1 MAGPGG
7 GARGGG
13 FGGGGGRSGGG
24 FGGGG
29 GRGGFG
35 GGGHHGHHG
44 YHHHHHHHGGFW
56 FFGPRRYY
64 GYGGGGC
71 LGGIMGLLLAPIILI
86 AFAAILLTVTFGSAF
101 SSIANGGSVV
111 YSEEA
116 FQTYTKQEYITQFS
130 DYDGFEDNLLIV
142 FLIDENCEEYNC
154 IAWIGDNVHYD
165 IKEMFGGEGTRFANT
180 VISSVNATYYEN
192 SLASNLADVM
202 RKMTGY
208 VSALSLDSSFEYPKE
223 LASRPESKLVNK
235 TDVYINEETVN
246 NKLAEFTLETEI
258 PVVITVDTMENV
270 FGKTILTGDVVFVIL
285 GVGLLALGIYLI
297 VKNIREAKREKA
309 NAGQNSASRNNSGR
323 DDNMFDD
330 NTFGYQAR
338 K

>member
-29 GRGGFG
+29 GRGFG
-35 GGGHHGHHG
+35 GGGHHGPHRPHG
-44 YHHHHHHHGGFW
+44 YHHHHHHHHGGFW

-64 GYGGGGC
+64 GYGGGC
-71 LGGIMGLLLAPIILI
+71 LGGLLGLILAPIILI
-86 AFAAILLTVTFGSAF
+86 AFAAIIFSVSIGSAF

-111 YSEEA
+111 YNEEA

-208 VSALSLDSSFEYPKE
+208 VSALSLDSSFEYPE
-223 LASRPESKLVNK
+223 EVASRPESKLVNK
-235 TDVYINEETVN
+235 TNVYINEETVN

-270 FGKTILTGDVVFVIL
+270 FGKTIMTSDIL
-285 GVGLLALGIYLI
+285 WAALSVLFLAVGIYLI
-297 VKNIREAKREKA
+297 VRNLREAKREKA
-309 NAGQNSASRNNSGR
+309 NNANQNGANRNGGR
-323 DDNMFDD
+323 DDNIFDD
-330 NTFGYQAR
+330 STFG
-338 K
+338 